1 MMIERVAQ
9 VGGSILAAFLKRK
22 ADDLC
27 VIRQHGLYMCG
38 VKASVAYFCYLYHV
52 ELSSL
57 LLALRQRVVVAP
69 TPAVSAI
76 SLPRVR

>member
-9 VGGSILAAFLKRK
+9 VGASISAAFLKRK
-22 ADDLC
+22 ADDLGVICQHSFHVCC
-27 VIRQHGLYMCG
+27 VEAGI
-38 VKASVAYFCYLYHV
+38 AYFCYLYHV

-57 LLALRQRVVVAP
+57 FLALRQRVPVASAL
-69 TPAVSAI
+69 AVSAI